1 MQEFS
6 LLYPGKEIPEYHIL
20 PEDTAHDLAVDVF
33 CSLLTETEP
42 ERKIIRSV
50 MTHISGDPSVIR
62 YRCDIF

>member
-50 MTHISGDPSVIR
+50 MNHIS
-62 YRCDIF
+62 